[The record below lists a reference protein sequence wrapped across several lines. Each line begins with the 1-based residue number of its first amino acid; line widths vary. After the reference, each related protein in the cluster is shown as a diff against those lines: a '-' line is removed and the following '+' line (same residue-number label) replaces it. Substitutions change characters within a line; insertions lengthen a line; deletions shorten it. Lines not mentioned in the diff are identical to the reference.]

1 MMLKDLAKMICIIT
15 TVSIITYIIY
25 YWLIN
30 SVDSN
35 DLKQGETG
43 KHVTNVTNVKEGFM
57 FLPDLVLNNLTPTP
71 TITGKDLPTEIS
83 YQIPIPANQLQDTQ
97 LRDID
102 TDILRNVRVL
112 ANFSKTDE
120 LDFYQMY
127 TIIKY
132 LNGGS
137 YTFTFDAS
145 AIGNPAQLI
154 SSQNII
160 ELSSG
165 AIKNVNLE
173 LYTRIKLELISVLNK
188 VIIENGFFTK
198 YHDYSF
204 FKIIGNNLISTENK
218 GKLDGSS
225 GVQNWI
231 FSLKIGREY
240 KFIQYT
246 LYFDIDVIRSDP
258 SSNSYTNNSYTINVN
273 KVEVLGTPIPN
284 DTVFHNNQKTTDT
297 PELAQDTAKLNIDVM
312 PYGEGMFQTANT
324 KFIDPVEVADM
335 SPSYF
340 DNDSLSAK
348 VEDRIMALSQD
359 VYVNSHK
366 CFSLVNGKSAELPYY
381 KWPAFCESYHPEV
394 NQNGIWDAPC
404 QIDADCPFYKAN
416 KNYPNEFGKCDKETG
431 KCQMPQGVIPLGFT
445 QYAKQEPDC
454 YNCGID
460 SVSNKCCAKQAADI
474 TAGISQSKSPDYI
487 FANDFQVRKQN
498 VSHIEANG
506 LKVNPSI

>member
-1 MMLKDLAKMICIIT
+1 
-15 TVSIITYIIY
+15 
-25 YWLIN
+25 
-30 SVDSN
+30 
-35 DLKQGETG
+35 
-43 KHVTNVTNVKEGFM
+43 
-57 FLPDLVLNNLTPTP
+57 
-71 TITGKDLPTEIS
+71 
-83 YQIPIPANQLQDTQ
+83 
-97 LRDID
+97 
-102 TDILRNVRVL
+102 
-112 ANFSKTDE
+112 
-120 LDFYQMY
+120 
-127 TIIKY
+127 
-132 LNGGS
+132 
-137 YTFTFDAS
+137 
-145 AIGNPAQLI
+145 
-154 SSQNII
+154 
-160 ELSSG
+160 
-165 AIKNVNLE
+165 
-173 LYTRIKLELISVLNK
+173 
-188 VIIENGFFTK
+188 
-198 YHDYSF
+198 
-204 FKIIGNNLISTENK
+204 
-218 GKLDGSS
+218 
-225 GVQNWI
+225 
-231 FSLKIGREY
+231 
-240 KFIQYT
+240 
-246 LYFDIDVIRSDP
+246 
-258 SSNSYTNNSYTINVN
+258 
-273 KVEVLGTPIPN
+273 
-284 DTVFHNNQKTTDT
+284 
-297 PELAQDTAKLNIDVM
+297 
-312 PYGEGMFQTANT
+312 MFQTANT